1 MPCHCSMVKLCWL
14 HTCVGCGNTEE
25 QHLFG
30 EGQCNR
36 FLCKEIIKKTNQT
49 SESTSKI
56 ICTYFSSLLK
66 AKIGYYTKC
75 VLKFY
80 LMFFTAEC

>member
-14 HTCVGCGNTEE
+14 HTCVGCCNTEK

-30 EGQCNR
+30 EAQCNR
-36 FLCKEIIKKTNQT
+36 FLCKEIIKKINKT
-49 SESTSKI
+49 SDNTTKI
-56 ICTYFSSLLK
+56 IYTYFCSLLK
-66 AKIGYYTKC
+66 AKIGYYTNC

-80 LMFFTAEC
+80 LLFITAES